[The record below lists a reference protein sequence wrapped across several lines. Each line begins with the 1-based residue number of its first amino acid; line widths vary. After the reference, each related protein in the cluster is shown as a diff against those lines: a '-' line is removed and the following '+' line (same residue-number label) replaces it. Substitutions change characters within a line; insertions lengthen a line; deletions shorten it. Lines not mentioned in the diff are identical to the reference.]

1 MNSSSHSRSRPT
13 SKDIYLGKDLNR
25 VAKSSDKTTRSQ
37 LEQYRWFLRFSGTIP
52 KEVIDIA
59 DSDDPDCPPGPSS
72 RIKSQVVKVPAKVK
86 DTTGSSDDPDCLPGP
101 SSRIRSEVVKVPAKV
116 KDTTGSS
123 DSESRPLK
131 QKSGTDPSNCL
142 PGPSKSSKTRKE
154 VVKLPAKTQDTTG
167 SDTSSDNDYIKFLA
181 RKKRRQLRKRKREA
195 RRSSSKNPT
204 ESRDFKKTLDRCSA
218 INKAV
223 AAALDSNTS
232 EFITESDEEQQQDD
246 SRMNTCPRKRPTRK
260 VKKSNALC
268 WVVSAAQDF
277 DMVNF
282 MAEMLQTG
290 RVPDKKRDIIRCR
303 AIISAHI
310 NSSRE
315 PSAMKAIWKYYDE
328 VMPAWKPPVNKGKLF
343 QLRELKRLTS
353 GAQDDTKVAAK
364 DLKVQKD
371 TAKEPKSVAS
381 IGSQTDWT
389 MAARFSA
396 CKAAK
401 YDPQHTLPYDGPI
414 TNTQEDYLS
423 LLRHSGDEGEQE
435 TPRTLNRKSKNK
447 KKRRKENKGGQ

>member
-1 MNSSSHSRSRPT
+1 M
-13 SKDIYLGKDLNR
+13 
-25 VAKSSDKTTRSQ
+25 
-37 LEQYRWFLRFSGTIP
+37 E
-52 KEVIDIA
+52 
-59 DSDDPDCPPGPSS
+59 
-72 RIKSQVVKVPAKVK
+72 
-86 DTTGSSDDPDCLPGP
+86 
-101 SSRIRSEVVKVPAKV
+101 
-116 KDTTGSS
+116 
-123 DSESRPLK
+123 
-131 QKSGTDPSNCL
+131 
-142 PGPSKSSKTRKE
+142 
-154 VVKLPAKTQDTTG
+154 
-167 SDTSSDNDYIKFLA
+167 
-181 RKKRRQLRKRKREA
+181 
-195 RRSSSKNPT
+195 
-204 ESRDFKKTLDRCSA
+204 
-218 INKAV
+218 
-223 AAALDSNTS
+223 AALDSNTS
-232 EFITESDEEQQQDD
+232 ELITESDEEQQQDD
-246 SRMNTCPRKRPTRK
+246 SRMNTCPRRRPTRK

-414 TNTQEDYLS
+414 INTEEDLS
-423 LLRHSGDEGEQE
+423 RLKHSGDEK
-435 TPRTLNRKSKNK
+435 KSSNK
-447 KKRRKENKGGQ
+447 KKRRKESKGDQ